1 MTNKNGDFRKS
12 LRSQS
17 SIQLMGFIDNCVHV
31 DVDETTEEEELRI
44 RGYEKLIGFGAIGF
58 TYFDISMNLLGFYQ
72 EGRENATTEVVFV
85 PVSDIPAISQG
96 EIHETQR
103 LAQAEMKT
111 NSSAVHTLARCNND
125 LVKLKEDVIL
135 FHWNA
140 KDRINPN
147 W

>member
-1 MTNKNGDFRKS
+1 MATCHKR

-17 SIQLMGFIDNCVHV
+17 SIKRMGFIHNCVHV
-31 DVDETTEEEELRI
+31 HADETTEEGELRI
-44 RGYEKLIGFGAIGF
+44 RGYETLIGFGAIGF
-58 TYFDISMNLLGFYQ
+58 PAFDISMNLLGFYQ

-85 PVSDIPAISQG
+85 PGSDIPAISQR
-96 EIHETQR
+96 EIHETQW
-103 LAQAEMKT
+103 LMQAEMKN

-140 KDRINPN
+140 RDRINPM

>member
-1 MTNKNGDFRKS
+1 MTNNNGDFHKS

-17 SIQLMGFIDNCVHV
+17 SIQLMGFIDNCGHV
-31 DVDETTEEEELRI
+31 YADETTEEGELRI
-44 RGYEKLIGFGAIGF
+44 RGYETLIGFGAIGF
-58 TYFDISMNLLGFYQ
+58 PDFDISMNLLGFYQ

-85 PVSDIPAISQG
+85 PVSDIPA
-96 EIHETQR
+96 
-103 LAQAEMKT
+103 EMKT
-111 NSSAVHTLARCNND
+111 NRSAVHTLARCNND

-140 KDRINPN
+140 KDRINPK

>member
-1 MTNKNGDFRKS
+1 MT
-12 LRSQS
+12 
-17 SIQLMGFIDNCVHV
+17 IVP
-31 DVDETTEEEELRI
+31 
-44 RGYEKLIGFGAIGF
+44 IGQGASGNQIADAIEMQVFYVVARMITLNASNAIGF
-58 TYFDISMNLLGFYQ
+58 PAFDVDMNLLGFYQ

-85 PVSDIPAISQG
+85 PVSGIPAISQG
-96 EIHETQR
+96 EIVETQR
-103 LAQAEMKT
+103 LLQTEMKS

-140 KDRINPN
+140 KDRISPK